1 MASFFLIQAEP
12 GLAAPMAQL
21 LANMPGVYDA
31 SVTSGPYDVIAEVTP
46 DLEHQQRIAGA
57 LRRTS
62 GLTRLCVCRG
72 SELSSVMA

>member
-1 MASFFLIQAEP
+1 MASFFLIQVDP
-12 GLAAPMAQL
+12 GHAAPLARL
-21 LANMPGVYDA
+21 LANMPGVHNA

-46 DLEHQQRIAGA
+46 DLEHQQRIAGS

-72 SELSSVMA
+72 SARTSVMA